1 MRKIRAHLETG
12 FAGGAIEE
20 EFEVDDNATDSEIEE
35 QAREVIFDCVD
46 WGWHEMT
53 DSEEDAE

>member
-1 MRKIRAHLETG
+1 MRKIRAYLETG
-12 FAGGAIEE
+12 FAGCAI
-20 EFEVDDNATDSEIEE
+20 
-35 QAREVIFDCVD
+35 EVIFDCVD

>member
-1 MRKIRAHLETG
+1 MRKIRAYLETG
-12 FAGGAIEE
+12 FAGCAIEE

-53 DSEEDAE
+53 DSEEE

>member
-1 MRKIRAHLETG
+1 MKKIRAYLETG
-12 FAGGAIEE
+12 FAGCAIEE
-20 EFEVDDNATDSEIEE
+20 EFEVDDNASDTEIEE

>member
-1 MRKIRAHLETG
+1 MAYLETG
-12 FAGGAIEE
+12 FAGCAIAE